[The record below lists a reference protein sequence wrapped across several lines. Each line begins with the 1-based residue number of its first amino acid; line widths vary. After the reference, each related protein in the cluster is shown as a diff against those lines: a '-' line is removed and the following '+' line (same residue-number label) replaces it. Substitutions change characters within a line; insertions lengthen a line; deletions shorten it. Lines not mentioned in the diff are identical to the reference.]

1 MPHRIP
7 FWPVVEAGTP
17 APLPSE
23 GGGRATVN
31 AKRGLT
37 AKRRFAGAPA
47 TQSAAMPLA
56 AAPIGPEST
65 QDGSHFRGAAVD
77 CERGAAA
84 RGADDVP
91 VGPKPT
97 NNMPRWWVS
106 GRSATTSARLRAKRL
121 NPPYGAGLTTPAA
134 T

>member
-37 AKRRFAGAPA
+37 AKRRFAVAPA

-97 NNMPRWWVS
+97 NNMPRCGFRRVAP
-106 GRSATTSARLRAKRL
+106 RQA
-121 NPPYGAGLTTPAA
+121 
-134 T
+134 